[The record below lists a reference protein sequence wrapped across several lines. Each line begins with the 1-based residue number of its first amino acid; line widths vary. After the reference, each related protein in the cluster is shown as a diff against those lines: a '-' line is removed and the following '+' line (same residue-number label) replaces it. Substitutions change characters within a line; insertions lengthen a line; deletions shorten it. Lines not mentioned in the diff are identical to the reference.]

1 MTKAV
6 VQLKN
11 DCRAIVACQEEAV
24 EAVRRDLWTLFCCIH
39 INI

>member
-11 DCRAIVACQEEAV
+11 DRRAIVACQEEVV
-24 EAVRRDLWTLFCCIH
+24 EAVRGDLWSLFCCIH